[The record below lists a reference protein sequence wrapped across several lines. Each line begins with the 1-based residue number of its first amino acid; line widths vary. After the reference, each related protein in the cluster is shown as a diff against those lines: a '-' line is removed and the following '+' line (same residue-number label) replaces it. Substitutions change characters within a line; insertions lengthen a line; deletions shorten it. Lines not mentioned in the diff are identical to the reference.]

1 MIDQERMARSNVPNP
16 MIMKAIL
23 QPTHR
28 VRSARGVEAENQ
40 PSPPIIIRIAVIIA
54 NSLTRNHS
62 AKIFIAG
69 IKMTATPRPIKIRAV
84 MASDTV
90 GARPNNTAPSAA
102 IKVNRVTAFLG
113 PRESD
118 RSPAGSCMMA

>member
-1 MIDQERMARSNVPNP
+1 MTTQERMANIKVPVP
-16 MIMKAIL
+16 MIMNAIL

-28 VRSARGVEAENQ
+28 VSSARGVEAESH
-40 PSPPIIIRIAVIIA
+40 PIPPIIIRIAVIIA
-54 NSLTRNHS
+54 NSLAKNHS

-69 IKMTATPRPIKIRAV
+69 IKTTATPKPTKIRAK

-90 GARPNNTAPSAA
+90 GERPKRTAPSEA
-102 IKVNRVTAFLG
+102 IKVNRATAFLG
-113 PRESD
+113 PRESE